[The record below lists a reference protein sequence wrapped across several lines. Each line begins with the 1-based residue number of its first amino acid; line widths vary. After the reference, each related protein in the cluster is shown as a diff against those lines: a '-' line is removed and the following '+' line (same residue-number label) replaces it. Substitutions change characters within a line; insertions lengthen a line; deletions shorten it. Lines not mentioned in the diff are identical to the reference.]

1 MCGLGPAGLP
11 GQSGFVA
18 GIVAGMKVDDQ
29 ILVSEFLK
37 VLDLVGTFA
46 FALSGAVSGVKHR
59 IDLFGV
65 LVLSFAAATA
75 GGIARDVLIGA
86 IPPASIRDW
95 RYITLS
101 MIAGVVTFFWYPF
114 IAKMKSPV
122 QIFDALGL
130 GLFAVVGAGKALDFH
145 LGPSAAVLMGVLTGI
160 GGGIARDVLVSEVP
174 VVFTAELYAVAAL
187 AGATVVVVGDSLL
200 PRSAPIAAVGGVIC
214 VALRLIAIRRRWKLP
229 VAQQPD

>member
-1 MCGLGPAGLP
+1 MVL
-11 GQSGFVA
+11 
-18 GIVAGMKVDDQ
+18 DDH

-46 FALSGAVSGVKHR
+46 FAISGAASGVKHR

-65 LVLSFAAATA
+65 LVLSIVAATA
-75 GGIARDVLIGA
+75 GGIIRDVLIGA
-86 IPPASIRDW
+86 VPPASIHDW

-101 MIAGVVTFFWYPF
+101 LVAGVVTFFWYPL

-122 QIFDALGL
+122 QLFDALGL
-130 GLFAVVGAGKALDFH
+130 GLFAVVGAGKAIAFH
-145 LGPSAAVLMGVLTGI
+145 LGPGAAVIMGVLTAI
-160 GGGIARDVLVSEVP
+160 GGGMVRDILVAEVP

-187 AGATVVVVGDSLL
+187 AGAAVAVIGDTVF
-200 PRSAPIAAVGGVIC
+200 PNHAAIAPAIGGIVC
-214 VALRLIAIRRRWKLP
+214 VTLRLLAIWKGWKLP